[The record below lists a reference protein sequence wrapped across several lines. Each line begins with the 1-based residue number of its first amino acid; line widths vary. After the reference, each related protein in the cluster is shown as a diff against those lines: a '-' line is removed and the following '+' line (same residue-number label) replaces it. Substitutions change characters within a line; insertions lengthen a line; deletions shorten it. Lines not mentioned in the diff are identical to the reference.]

1 MFPVKD
7 EISEYTMAEVETP
20 QKSVRSPE
28 EEIMD
33 CDLVVANFKV
43 SGEVQAKNSDMG
55 SDCAYFS
62 GPEDDTLNFKLE
74 DSYHTAKK
82 PKRVDSDD
90 EDYSDF
96 KHQQFSPD
104 DDEILMEE
112 NDAYLSSQLD
122 YMYSEDTNEQDLL
135 RQSIK
140 EREKEFYGD
149 DDEEEPII
157 ELPEELE
164 IDQPDSS
171 KKVES
176 K

>member
-1 MFPVKD
+1 MKD
-7 EISEYTMAEVETP
+7 EISEYTMAEAETP
-20 QKSVRSPE
+20 QKSILPPE
-28 EEIMD
+28 ED
-33 CDLVVANFKV
+33 VPDSDLVVANFKV
-43 SGEVQAKNSDMG
+43 SSEIQAKNSDMG

-62 GPEDDTLNFKLE
+62 GPEEDTLNFKLE
-74 DSYHTAKK
+74 DGYHTAKK
-82 PKRVDSDD
+82 AKQVDSDN

-122 YMYSEDTNEQDLL
+122 YMYSEDTSENDLL

-149 DDEEEPII
+149 DDEEDPII

-164 IDQPDSS
+164 ID
-171 KKVES
+171 
-176 K
+176 